1 MLIFIELLE
10 PSCLNCLCTLT
21 KFPRVAA
28 SAPLCT
34 ADIARLNVFGLSPP
48 LFGSPSL
55 VLLSLSLS
63 SHCIWR
69 PSSPCDALEAT
80 CFSSCLSFFPRHPE
94 HHSGISRYLFAPVAH
109 GSSCAGRVARKNKRR
124 GRRRSEM
131 FINKA
136 DLFAI
141 PTHTYTHTHI
151 QLHILIRKFISI
163 DNEKS
168 TKKHARCSLRFLFHF
183 LFAFCFHFL
192 LSVCF

>member
-1 MLIFIELLE
+1 M
-10 PSCLNCLCTLT
+10 
-21 KFPRVAA
+21 
-28 SAPLCT
+28 
-34 ADIARLNVFGLSPP
+34 
-48 LFGSPSL
+48 
-55 VLLSLSLS
+55 LLSLSL
-63 SHCIWR
+63 HCIWR

-80 CFSSCLSFFPRHPE
+80 CFSSCPSFFPRHPE

-141 PTHTYTHTHI
+141 PTHTYTHTHK

-163 DNEKS
+163 DNEKIH
-168 TKKHARCSLRFLFHF
+168 KKTRMLLIALPFSLPLRLLFSLPF
-183 LFAFCFHFL
+183 VCLL
-192 LSVCF
+192 LSGRGTASPAAWEGVQIEELLLQQCVSCAAASVADCVWDVLAVASVRPGMTK